1 MFSTEILVLVIRE
14 TSRTPATK
22 LRAYLRCHRN
32 GGWATTTSAP
42 TWCVSLAAIWIL
54 VHALPHTCC
63 VNSSVG
69 AWIVE
74 MGSWYF
80 WMLSSS
86 WWVSW
91 LMRSWVT
98 STSTL
103 S

>member
-1 MFSTEILVLVIRE
+1 MFSTEILVSVMRE

-32 GGWATTTSAP
+32 GGCTTTTSAP
-42 TWCVSLAAIWIL
+42 TWWVSFAAICTL
-54 VHALPHTCC
+54 VQDLPHTCW

-74 MGSWYF
+74 MGIWYF
-80 WMLSSS
+80 WTLSSS

-91 LMRSWVT
+91 LIRSCVT